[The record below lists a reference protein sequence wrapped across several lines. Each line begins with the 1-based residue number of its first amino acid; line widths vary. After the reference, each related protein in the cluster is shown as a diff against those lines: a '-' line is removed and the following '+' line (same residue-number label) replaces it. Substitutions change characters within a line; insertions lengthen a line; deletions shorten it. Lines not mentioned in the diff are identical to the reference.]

1 MRVYKNSWF
10 VRFARKEK
18 INDDALRD
26 AIDRTQRGLI
36 DADLGGG
43 LIKQRIARVGEGKS
57 GGYRSII
64 IYKSGSKA
72 FFVFGFAKRMRENLT
87 GPELLAYKQ
96 LAAILLPLT
105 DTELDRQI
113 EDEFLVEM
121 FENE

>member
-18 INDDALRD
+18 IDDDILRD
-26 AIDRTQRGLI
+26 AIDRAQRGLI

-64 IYKSGSKA
+64 IYKYGSKA
-72 FFVFGFAKRMRENLT
+72 FFVFGFAKSMRENLT

-113 EDEFLVEM
+113 EDEFLVEV
-121 FENE
+121 FDNE